1 MLLGQQEGQAGRRSA
16 AEGQADAEDLLQ
28 EGVVEG
34 LRRRALRDDAA
45 AIHHHEMVGIGH
57 GEVEI
62 VQHDQHRD
70 ASPRDAA
77 GHVEQ
82 RELMAEVEARDR
94 LVEEQD
100 LPLRDAAPGFEL
112 TEHAGELDALLFAAG
127 ERLVAPAGEIEH
139 PGCGEGLRHDGL
151 APLARQRAADAV
163 DAEITQAWRRLRDLL
178 GETLLPIFVPPWNR
192 IDPRHAARLPALGFA
207 GLSCFRDHRNGPG
220 GGPALLNTHVDVMD
234 WHGGRVGRSAAAL
247 VGEIATLL
255 AGWREDEPGADA
267 LGLLLHHRDHD
278 ETAWSV
284 LDDLLTIVADH
295 PAAAVADPRSLLYPD
310 GLA

>member
-1 MLLGQQEGQAGRRSA
+1 MTASAWAPLLAELDRWHATGRR
-16 AEGQADAEDLLQ
+16 
-28 EGVVEG
+28 
-34 LRRRALRDDAA
+34 LRLWLRDDDAVAPSAALDRLSAA
-45 AIHHHEMVGIGH
+45 AARFDVPILLAVIPML
-57 GEVEI
+57 
-62 VQHDQHRD
+62 
-70 ASPRDAA
+70 ADAA
-77 GHVEQ
+77 
-82 RELMAEVEARDR
+82 LA
-94 LVEEQD
+94 
-100 LPLRDAAPGFEL
+100 
-112 TEHAGELDALLFAAG
+112 DALRG
-127 ERLVAPAGEIEH
+127 RLLLPCQHGCWHRNHAPAGAKKSEFG
-139 PGCGEGLRHDGL
+139 PD
-151 APLARQRAADAV
+151 RAADAV
-163 DAEITQAWRRLRDLL
+163 DAEIAQAWRRLRDLL

-255 AGWREDEPGADA
+255 TGWREDGPGADA

-284 LDDLLTIVADH
+284 LDDLLTIVAAH
-295 PAAAVADPRSLLYPD
+295 PAAAFADPSSLLYPD